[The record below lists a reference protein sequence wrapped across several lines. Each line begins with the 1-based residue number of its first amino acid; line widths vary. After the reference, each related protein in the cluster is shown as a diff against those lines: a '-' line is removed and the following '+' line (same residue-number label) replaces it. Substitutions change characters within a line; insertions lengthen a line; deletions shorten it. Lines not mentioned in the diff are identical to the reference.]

1 MSIRT
6 VATMKVHDYDQMTE
20 AVKQVRSIVDRLDGI
35 LTWEVHGNREAGV
48 FYTYEVFE
56 SSKALLDYET
66 AVTEA
71 GLRPVLQ
78 EISELDRYFTFDPID
93 HPELQQMLAG
103 IGSIPL
109 EEVMSK

>member
-20 AVKQVRSIVDRLDGI
+20 AVQQVKSIVDGLDGI
-35 LTWEVHGNREAGV
+35 LTWEVHGNRDAGV
-48 FYTYEVFE
+48 FYTYEVFK
-56 SSKALLDYET
+56 SSKAPIDYET

-71 GLRPVLQ
+71 GVRSVLQ

-93 HPELQQMLAG
+93 HPGLQQMLAG
-103 IGSIPL
+103 IGSIHL